1 MDLLWQ
7 ALGICVIVCVVLYFL
22 ASHWAKTLRQ
32 HAWALRRL
40 ADRIEILEE
49 QSTAPPKHADSA
61 PLPLLQVFT
70 FSFVLTDNF
79 WLQTLGLGPTEWQ
92 IVKKQSSFVGSVKLE
107 RWRSH
112 VAATIT
118 EVLPASETAK
128 WHTRS
133 FDFYPDSQQSSDSLT
148 LWEVPLSR
156 PNGSPETP
164 PSLALSLRANFIE
177 LQGKSLSK
185 ERQGNTNRL
194 QSPSNSGNDFMFFRV
209 PLDREQLARFQQPDP
224 AAIETVDPD
233 GANAI
238 NGKQP
243 TSGWQTFYSEQD
255 ANLGIEWQLR
265 LTDLAK
271 KAEWDE
277 WHVLDATPTAPMR
290 RGVV

>member
-7 ALGICVIVCVVLYFL
+7 ALGICAIVCVVLYFL

-40 ADRIEILEE
+40 AERIELLEL
-49 QSTAPPKHADSA
+49 QSTTATKHDDSA

-79 WLQTLGLGPTEWQ
+79 WLQTLQLSPTAWQ
-92 IVKKQSSFVGSVKLE
+92 IIKKQSSFLGSVKLE

-128 WHTRS
+128 WQTRS
-133 FDFYPDSQQSSDSLT
+133 FDFYPDSQQSNDSLT
-148 LWEVPLSR
+148 LWEISLTQ
-156 PNGSPETP
+156 PNGSPQTP
-164 PSLALSLRANFIE
+164 PSLALSLRANSIE
-177 LQGKSLSK
+177 LKGRYLPKL
-185 ERQGNTNRL
+185 RQENTAGISN
-194 QSPSNSGNDFMFFRV
+194 PSSSENEFVFFRV
-209 PLDREQLARFQQPDP
+209 PLDREHLVRFEQPDP
-224 AAIETVDPD
+224 AAIEAVDPE
-233 GANAI
+233 ASNAI

-265 LTDLAK
+265 LKDLAK

-277 WHVLDATPTAPMR
+277 WHVLDATSTVPTR